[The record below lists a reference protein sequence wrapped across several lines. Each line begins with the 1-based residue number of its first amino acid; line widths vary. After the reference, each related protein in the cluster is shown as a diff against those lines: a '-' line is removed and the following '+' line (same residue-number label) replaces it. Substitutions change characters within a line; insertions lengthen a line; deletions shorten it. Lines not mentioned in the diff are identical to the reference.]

1 MSTPLRVVP
10 PTKAP
15 RETATPIS
23 LGQQIR
29 QLQAEA
35 RRLAREQVGS
45 LSASLA
51 QVQQLAEDIAGG
63 GEAYP
68 AGIRDIARRLA
79 EDSAARTQALEAI
92 LARG

>member
-15 RETATPIS
+15 RETAAPLS
-23 LGQQIR
+23 LSQQIR

-51 QVQQLAEDIAGG
+51 QVQQLAEDIASG

-79 EDSAARTQALEAI
+79 EDSAARTHALEAI